1 MLGVTASS
9 LVMILVLS
17 LLHLGDLK
25 RAVGEELERLE
36 QAGTTTVMY
45 KGDEASL
52 KGRMF
57 TLDEVRTL
65 TPEQQNDVLGTQAGF
80 GGEKLP
86 APQATL
92 MAVVTRGIVE
102 AKAELILILVG
113 VFFGLS
119 LILMQVKSPM
129 LISVGMYLPIDTTF
143 AIFAG
148 GLMKGALERYQAK
161 RKIEG
166 TAKEKMDNIGVL
178 LASGLI
184 AGEAL
189 LGLLFAGLAF
199 AEIGV
204 LHVFAQPSYI
214 LSLVAIGIIALVL
227 IRVPLRSTDN
237 SRSSF

>member
-1 MLGVTASS
+1 MQMGDMLGVTASS
-9 LVMILVLS
+9 LVMFLVLS

-25 RAVGEELERLE
+25 RAVGEELERLQ

-52 KGRMF
+52 RGRMF
-57 TLDEVRTL
+57 SLDEVRTL

-86 APQATL
+86 APQASL

-129 LISVGMYLPIDTTF
+129 LGTHCRRSAARTSVRGTCICGDQRPACIRTAFVHPEPGGDRYHCAGTHPCATEAACVTT
-143 AIFAG
+143 G
-148 GLMKGALERYQAK
+148 
-161 RKIEG
+161 
-166 TAKEKMDNIGVL
+166 
-178 LASGLI
+178 
-184 AGEAL
+184 
-189 LGLLFAGLAF
+189 
-199 AEIGV
+199 
-204 LHVFAQPSYI
+204 
-214 LSLVAIGIIALVL
+214 
-227 IRVPLRSTDN
+227 
-237 SRSSF
+237 SRRHP